1 MQITRNRWLWE
12 TGKLSCE
19 PGALSGTGGI
29 VFLPNGTAEVRNI
42 LSSHM
47 TGVECPNPSN
57 FVFHN
62 IFFSSDHSVGGFD
75 VSGAVPF
82 PVLPLHD
89 GQLESALRLSW
100 SNRETISDPIRK
112 LFT

>member
-1 MQITRNRWLWE
+1 M
-12 TGKLSCE
+12 
-19 PGALSGTGGI
+19 
-29 VFLPNGTAEVRNI
+29 PNGTAEVRNI

-89 GQLESALRLSW
+89 GPPARWLHVGGELLQRLAGRDVDGLRGELST
-100 SNRETISDPIRK
+100 SQRR
-112 LFT
+112 LHAV

>member
-1 MQITRNRWLWE
+1 
-12 TGKLSCE
+12 
-19 PGALSGTGGI
+19 
-29 VFLPNGTAEVRNI
+29 
-42 LSSHM
+42 M

-89 GQLESALRLSW
+89 GQLESAFRLSW
-100 SNRETISDPIRK
+100 SN
-112 LFT
+112 